1 MAQTP
6 TTMGEIFDQEESI
19 LDRRRRVRR
28 EAEQAFAKTPEG
40 IAENERLTREREERM
55 ARHDAALETADD
67 SDDFEDGDDDD
78 AEDECE

>member
-1 MAQTP
+1 MS
-6 TTMGEIFDQEESI
+6 TMGEIFDQEESI
-19 LDRRRRVRR
+19 LDRRQRERR
-28 EAEQAFAKTPEG
+28 EAEQAFAQTPEG

-67 SDDFEDGDDDD
+67 SDDFEDGDD